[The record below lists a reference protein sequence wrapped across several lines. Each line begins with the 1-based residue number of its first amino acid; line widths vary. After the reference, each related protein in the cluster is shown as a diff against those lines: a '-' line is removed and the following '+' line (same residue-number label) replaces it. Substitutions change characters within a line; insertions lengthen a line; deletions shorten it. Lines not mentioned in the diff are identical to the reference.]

1 MKPQIIAAV
10 LSSLI
15 GISSAYASHDMVMPP
30 VEQSPAD
37 SHISWHE
44 FRHDLGSFPGVVA
57 SIDHHGV
64 ITLAGHTD
72 SSDEKRKI
80 DGLAAKVRGAT
91 EVINLIGAD

>member
-1 MKPQIIAAV
+1 MKSQVIATV

-15 GISSAYASHDMVMPP
+15 GFSSAYASHDIVKPP
-30 VEQSPAD
+30 AEQEPTD

-64 ITLAGHTD
+64 VTLAGHTD
-72 SSDEKRKI
+72 SSNEKRKI
-80 DGLAAKVRGAT
+80 DDLAIKVRGAT
-91 EVINLIGAD
+91 EVINLIRTD